1 MKQIR
6 IGVFETNSS
15 SCHSLV
21 IDPHGSYIQNP
32 VSPME
37 AEQGYININPGEFGW
52 DVKTFCDRDTKLS
65 YLVTDILRDLPED
78 TDLDTL
84 SSPKLTLLKEAVMS
98 FTGLSIRIV
107 AQTNSYWNFGYID
120 HQSNDIPGDVW
131 NMGIDGIINFV
142 FKNTSTLHTDNDNY

>member
-1 MKQIR
+1 M
-6 IGVFETNSS
+6 
-15 SCHSLV
+15 
-21 IDPHGSYIQNP
+21 
-32 VSPME
+32 
-37 AEQGYININPGEFGW
+37 
-52 DVKTFCDRDTKLS
+52 
-65 YLVTDILRDLPED
+65 VTDILRDLPED